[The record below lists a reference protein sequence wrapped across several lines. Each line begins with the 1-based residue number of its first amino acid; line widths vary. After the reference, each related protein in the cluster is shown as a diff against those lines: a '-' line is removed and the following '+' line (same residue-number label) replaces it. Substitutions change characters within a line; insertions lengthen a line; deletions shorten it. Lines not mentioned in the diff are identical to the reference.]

1 MRQVSRRFANAL
13 LVLYALLVGGLP
25 LADAILP
32 AATQVAEAHIEDSTE
47 RHHGSHDHLSC
58 QICRAIDRQVA
69 LESDAVPAIG
79 DVPAADPII
88 AGPSDEPPAT
98 APRSDLGARG
108 PPTA

>member
-13 LVLYALLVGGLP
+13 LVLYAVLVGGLP

-32 AATQVAEAHIEDSTE
+32 AATQLAEAHIEDSTE
-47 RHHGSHDHLSC
+47 RHHGSHDHVSC

-69 LESDAVPAIG
+69 LEGDMAPPVREVPVATGAISGPDAVP
-79 DVPAADPII
+79 PAA
-88 AGPSDEPPAT
+88 T
-98 APRSDLGARG
+98 PRAELGARG